1 MINPVFDNVP
11 KLYVLAYENKE
22 DRSSFSKYYMP
33 TVEMKDFNVLINLK
47 PFFELP
53 IRNKK
58 ESYEKMIE
66 ISKVLNDYTCGNS
79 LDYAYSLNHYKLIA
93 TDFSKQDVDL
103 IRQQINFVG
112 KLEQNATIFFI
123 ITQLEKTM
131 LEFSQDFVDISLLA
145 CIKMES
151 QKIINFLEPDDG
163 NEKYF
168 QTKNGTSLMIKTMV
182 NIKTIAK

>member
-1 MINPVFDNVP
+1 MINTVFDNVS

-66 ISKVLNDYTCGNS
+66 ISKVF
-79 LDYAYSLNHYKLIA
+79 K
-93 TDFSKQDVDL
+93 
-103 IRQQINFVG
+103 
-112 KLEQNATIFFI
+112 
-123 ITQLEKTM
+123 
-131 LEFSQDFVDISLLA
+131 
-145 CIKMES
+145 
-151 QKIINFLEPDDG
+151 
-163 NEKYF
+163 
-168 QTKNGTSLMIKTMV
+168 
-182 NIKTIAK
+182 